1 MRPRP
6 LATTFAIN
14 GLLFAVAAVILYPF
28 ALMVFGSLKSAAD
41 LAQNPLGLPSPV
53 TVQNYLDLASG
64 YTGGFMIRGLI
75 NSVAIT
81 FSNTALTVF
90 VSALA
95 AYAFAKLRFPGR
107 ELLFAA
113 LLASML
119 IPVEVNIPPLYILF
133 ARIGWL
139 NTYQV
144 QILPS
149 IANVFVMFFM
159 RQYMQSLPN
168 EILESARLDGAGQWT
183 IFRRIVVPLSAPV
196 IGAGFILVFLGKFTE
211 YLWPQIMVSSSALQ
225 PIFVLIPTLSRGPN
239 SFIIPYELVLAAA
252 VVVTIPMIVPFI
264 RYRRQLMSGTIAGGV
279 RG

>member
-1 MRPRP
+1 

-14 GLLFAVAAVILYPF
+14 GVLIAVAAMILYPF
-28 ALMVFGSLKSAAD
+28 VLMVFGSLKSAAD
-41 LAQNPLGLPSPV
+41 LARNPVGLPSPV
-53 TVQNYLDLASG
+53 TFQNYVDLASG
-64 YTGGFMIRGLI
+64 YTGGIMIRGLI
-75 NSVAIT
+75 NSIAIT
-81 FSNTALTVF
+81 FSHTALTVF

-119 IPVEVNIPPLYILF
+119 IPVEVNIPPLYIMF

-144 QILPS
+144 QIVPT
-149 IANVFVMFFM
+149 IANVFVLFFM
-159 RQYMQSLPN
+159 RQYMKSLPN
-168 EILESARLDGAGQWT
+168 EILDSARLDGAGQWT
-183 IFRRIVVPLSAPV
+183 IFRRIVLPLSAPV

-211 YLWPQIMVSSSALQ
+211 YLWPQIMVSSTDLK
-225 PIFVLIPTLSRGPN
+225 PIFVLIPTLNRGPN
-239 SFIIPYELVLAAA
+239 AFGIPYELVLAAA
-252 VVVTIPMIVPFI
+252 VVVTIPLIVPFM
-264 RYRRQLMSGTIAGGV
+264 RYRRQLMSGTIAGSV